1 MFFCSAIIFTKFR
14 DMFRLSIKIDFL
26 SLPINEKST
35 IYIFRHATVQCR
47 FCPFPGCRTS
57 KNVTRNEHFTL
68 HLTRYYF
75 AKKQQKINLSTFFRI
90 QSNFFSRE
98 IDSLSQFMLIGYPI
112 TNLSILRFF
121 FTNSIAIITKLN
133 VNQNRSHWV

>member
-1 MFFCSAIIFTKFR
+1 MQV
-14 DMFRLSIKIDFL
+14 LSISWL
-26 SLPINEKST
+26 SDIEERDTKRALYATPDHVL
-35 IYIFRHATVQCR
+35 FRQ
-47 FCPFPGCRTS
+47 
-57 KNVTRNEHFTL
+57 K
-68 HLTRYYF
+68 
-75 AKKQQKINLSTFFRI
+75 KKQQKINLSTFFRI